1 LDEVKLERLREELSQ
16 EIEAPYK
23 DIVRQLENELQN
35 LQQQLT
41 KLKYDNNFQKTT
53 NERERTEHHN
63 FIEQLRV
70 KHDIELTALKRDRD
84 SLRLKLQENNQSEI
98 AKIKDVIRENNQ
110 YKIKVK
116 SLIEENEELREK
128 IDNLE
133 THNNALIRNQSKIVS
148 DYTTKIAMLEVSI
161 SFELDS
167 FW

>member
-1 LDEVKLERLREELSQ
+1 MDEVKLERLREELSQ